1 MARPKKTVACIGD
14 APLTKAEC
22 ILAAARQ
29 VFLEAGYAAASMD
42 AVAARANVSK
52 ATIYAHFENK
62 RALFEAV
69 ISGRCEET
77 FANIGVPE
85 TYTDARQALLHLAR
99 HFLGLLLAPE
109 ALAIHRV
116 VLGESPRLPEVG
128 EAFYT
133 AGPMRA
139 YERVGRL
146 LADLT
151 RRGLLAVPEQ
161 EIPLAGDLFLAM
173 LKCDLHTRALLL
185 LPPSQHSIETVA
197 KVAVDM
203 FLARYRPVRQ

>member
-1 MARPKKTVACIGD
+1 MARPKKNVACMGD

-22 ILAAARQ
+22 ILVAARQ

-62 RALFEAV
+62 RSLFEAV

-85 TYTDARQALLHLAR
+85 DYTDARQALTHLAE

-128 EAFYT
+128 EAFYA
-133 AGPMRA
+133 AGPVRA
-139 YERVGRL
+139 HRL
-146 LADLT
+146 IDHLLMDLT
-151 RRGLLAVPEQ
+151 RRGLLAVPDQ
-161 EIPLAGDLFLAM
+161 EIPIAGDLFLAM

-185 LPPSQHSIETVA
+185 LPPSKYSIQMIA

-203 FLARYRPVRQ
+203 FLARYGVKG